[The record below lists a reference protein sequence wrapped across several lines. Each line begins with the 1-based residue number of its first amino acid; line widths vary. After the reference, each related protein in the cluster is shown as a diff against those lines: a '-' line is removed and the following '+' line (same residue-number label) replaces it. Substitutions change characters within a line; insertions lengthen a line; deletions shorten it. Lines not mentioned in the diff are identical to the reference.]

1 MGNLLSSL
9 FNYKK
14 EKRVLMVGLDNAGKT
29 TILYNLKLGEIRK
42 TVPTIGFNVEQITYK
57 KLNLTVWDIGGQDRI
72 RPLWKHYFNGVN
84 GVIFVIDINDTDR
97 EKEVL
102 DELTL
107 LVNDDNLRH
116 IPILIYANKIDL
128 PNRINID
135 NFTQQCYKIMVSNTF
150 HIQLSCADK
159 TEGLYEGLE
168 WLNKDLMK

>member
-57 KLNLTVWDIGGQDRI
+57 KLNLTVWDIGGQDKI

-84 GVIFVIDINDTDR
+84 AVIFVIDITYFWS
-97 EKEVL
+97 
-102 DELTL
+102 
-107 LVNDDNLRH
+107 
-116 IPILIYANKIDL
+116 IYKVS
-128 PNRINID
+128 INSCKWNTCCTFVIIISHRYCD
-135 NFTQQCYKIMVSNTF
+135 SITNFCSYINCIIIRDI
-150 HIQLSCADK
+150 HYI
-159 TEGLYEGLE
+159 
-168 WLNKDLMK
+168 